1 MKLIAVIAFICL
13 SALAAGA
20 KTYYV
25 DAGRGDDANSG
36 ASATEAWRSLDR
48 ANAALLPG
56 DTCLIRGGVYADS
69 QIAPARSGDPG
80 APITYAAYQGE
91 RPEITGGRSGSIVF
105 LHDRTYVVVKGL
117 RIHSPAEPDWV
128 VRITGEQARHNRIEG
143 CDISDP
149 QGYAPV
155 VIALGASYNTVTDC
169 TVHDTG
175 HGEEGSGD
183 CIVLNEGA
191 HHNTVTRNRCY
202 NGCHSQVLLLN
213 GSRYN
218 VIADNDLYA
227 TDPAWSGAGVNL
239 VLGSDANVVT
249 GNHIHHLGRIT
260 HEKCAI
266 QVDTADNLIQHNLIH
281 DVGAFGISL
290 QSYAYKGQ
298 RQEAVRNLVAN
309 NTVTSCGRQP
319 LSFISKADCVSR
331 DNRIVANIFTGA
343 AEGWYDSPAWIMLFD
358 TYHLTQPATPGA
370 WFGSIFA
377 SNVFFH
383 ARAGEKGMVLYS
395 HRGGVAT
402 WSVPELAQAYPETFR
417 DTIEA
422 DPQFANPAGG
432 DFHLGPTSPLAG
444 GGLGAQ

>member
-1 MKLIAVIAFICL
+1 MRLMAAVALICL
-13 SALAAGA
+13 SAFAARA
-20 KTYYV
+20 NTYYV
-25 DAGRGDDANSG
+25 DAGRGDDVNSG
-36 ASATEAWRSLDR
+36 ASATEAWRSLDK

-69 QIAPARSGDPG
+69 QIAPARSGEAG
-80 APITYAAYQGE
+80 APITYAAYQDE

-105 LHDRTYVVVKGL
+105 LHDRSYVVVKGL
-117 RIHSPAEPDWV
+117 RIHSPAEHDWV

-155 VIALGASYNTVTDC
+155 VIALGASYNIVTDC

-191 HHNTVTRNRCY
+191 HHNTITRNRCY

-290 QSYAYKGQ
+290 QSYAYGGR

-309 NTVTSCGRQP
+309 NTVTNCGRQP

-331 DNRIVANIFTGA
+331 GNRIVANILTGA
-343 AEGWYDSPAWIMLFD
+343 AEGWYDSPAWIMVFD
-358 TYHLTQPATPGA
+358 TYHLTQPATPGE
-370 WFGSIFA
+370 WFGNVFA
-377 SNVFFH
+377 GNVFFH

-395 HRGGVAT
+395 HRTGVAA
-402 WSVPELAQAYPETFR
+402 WSVPELAQAYPQTFH
-417 DTIEA
+417 DTIET
-422 DPQFANPAGG
+422 DPQFADPAGG
-432 DFHLGPTSPLAG
+432 DFHLRPTSPLAG

>member
-1 MKLIAVIAFICL
+1 MKLITVIAIICL
-13 SALAAGA
+13 SALTARAS
-20 KTYYV
+20 TYYV
-25 DAGRGDDANSG
+25 DGARGDDANSG
-36 ASATEAWRSLDR
+36 LSVAAAWRSLDK

-56 DTCLIRGGVYADS
+56 DTCLLRGGACADS
-69 QIAPARSGDPG
+69 QIAPARSGEPG
-80 APITYAAYQGE
+80 APITYAAYEGE
-91 RPEITGGRSGSIVF
+91 RPELTGGRDGSIVS
-105 LHDRTYVVVKGL
+105 LHDRSYVVVKGL
-117 RIHSPAEPDWV
+117 RIHSPTEHDWV
-128 VRITGEQARHNRIEG
+128 VRITGEQARHSRIEA

-175 HGEEGSGD
+175 HQEEGSGD

-191 HHNTVTRNRCY
+191 HHNTITHNRCY

-249 GNHIHHLGRIT
+249 GNHIHHLGQIT

-290 QSYAYKGQ
+290 QSYAYGGK
-298 RQEAVRNLVAN
+298 RQEAMHNLVAN
-309 NTVTSCGRQP
+309 NTVANSGRQP

-331 DNRIVANIFTGA
+331 DNRVVGNILTGA

-358 TYHLTQPATPGA
+358 TYHLTPPATPGE
-370 WFGSIFA
+370 WFGNVLA
-377 SNVFFH
+377 SNVLFH
-383 ARAGEKGMVLYS
+383 AQTGEKGMVLYS
-395 HRGGVAT
+395 YRDDVVT
-402 WSVPELAQAYPETFR
+402 WAMPELAQAYPNTFH
-417 DTIEA
+417 DSIEA
-422 DPQFANPAGG
+422 DPQFADPAGG
-432 DFHLGPTSPLAG
+432 DFHLKPTSPLAD
-444 GGLGAQ
+444 GGLGAR